1 MQYLRA
7 LDPEAAAFTFR
18 SFAET
23 PGAEA
28 NPRRHPAVALDKVPA
43 LIEKCAAERRG
54 LFVVV
59 NKGGDTDASTER
71 VRAVFADFD
80 AKDYLPERGA
90 WDAASPA
97 QRANALSACQSA
109 AQAAHDGTPLGSAIV
124 RSGGGYH
131 VYWFVEGVPVEQFK
145 PLQQALARRF
155 GSDPAVCNPS
165 RIMRLP
171 GSLHWKSGTGLAV
184 ELLQCSREARYTAAD
199 LVEGLG
205 LVVEP
210 GAAYECR
217 ASTADPGTD
226 PVLAYLLSDGRAW
239 LKPGGRTTSSAPIDV
254 VCPNADAHSLPDS
267 LTSTVYMPQG
277 LHGKAR
283 GFHCSHGHCTGVRLA
298 DFLRHVGYE
307 ADCATPLG
315 TDAGA
320 LCEFAKWLA
329 AKGHHVAWVDGAWL
343 CWDGA
348 RYKPDVVAVRALVA
362 DFARDTFADA
372 SKVYA
377 ADVDSPRLKAR
388 FKAATGLLQQNRQ
401 KSVLQAA
408 EVEFAV
414 DAAALDTRHGELCVP
429 NGAVRLCDG
438 VLLPPNPAD
447 GHTMRAGVAFDP
459 AATCHRWDRFL
470 AEVFDGN
477 AEVIAYIQRLAGYWL
492 TGYVREECVAVWY
505 GAGSNGKSVLMTI
518 LAEVF
523 GEYAVT
529 ADPALLTS
537 KSREGGAASP
547 ELMRLRNKRLCYLNE
562 TKQGDRLNDA
572 EVRRLAS
579 PEKIEGRELYKGK
592 VEFTPTAKLCV
603 RTNDRPVVVDA
614 TNATWRRLHFL
625 PFTQQFTG
633 TRKDTR
639 LLDTLRAELPG
650 VLAWAVRG
658 AVEWH
663 RTGLCPPPL
672 VLRATEEYREESDP
686 FAAWVA
692 ERVERVEGKHHWF
705 TSNADLLTDYTQ
717 HQRLRNPPTTD
728 MLGRMMKARG
738 FMAGKHRGVRG
749 FQVRLKID
757 EELA

>member
-18 SFAET
+18 SFAEA

-28 NPRRHPAVALDKVPA
+28 NPRKHPAVALDKVPA

-171 GSLHWKSGTGLAV
+171 GSLHWKSGKGLAV
-184 ELLQCSREARYTAAD
+184 ELLQCKRARRYTA
-199 LVEGLG
+199 EGLG
-205 LVVEP
+205 LEVGPVPATES
-210 GAAYECR
+210 R
-217 ASTADPGTD
+217 ASIADPGTD
-226 PVLAYLLSDGRAW
+226 PVLAYLLGEGSAW
-239 LKPGGRTTSSAPIDV
+239 LKPGGRTAPSGPIDV
-254 VCPNADAHSLPDS
+254 VCPNAGGHSLPDS
-267 LTSTVYMPQG
+267 PTSTVYMPAG
-277 LHGKAR
+277 MGGKAR
-283 GFHCSHGHCTGVRLA
+283 GFRCLHGHCEGVTLRDL
-298 DFLRHVGYE
+298 LRHVGYE

-315 TDAGA
+315 TDEGA
-320 LCEFAKWLA
+320 LCEFDKWLA
-329 AKGHHVAWVDGAWL
+329 ANGHHVAWVDGAWL

-348 RYKPDVVAVRALVA
+348 RYKGDVVAVRALGA
-362 DFARDTFADA
+362 KFARDTFAEA
-372 SKVYA
+372 AKA
-377 ADVDSPRLKAR
+377 FTADVDSPRLKAR
-388 FKAATGLLQQNRQ
+388 FKAATGLLQQNRI

-408 EVEFAV
+408 EVAFAV
-414 DAAALDTRHGELCVP
+414 DAATLDTRHGELCVP

-438 VLLPPNPAD
+438 VLLPSDPAH